1 MTTLTIPGAVPE
13 GLPGTDAQ
21 RPKGPRPGQ
30 AQHGAGRGNGPN
42 GQQNRGNG
50 PGGGQG
56 KKRGRGN
63 RHRNGPRPDA
73 APADE
78 APRVPVPVIVD
89 DDIGNR

>member
-1 MTTLTIPGAVPE
+1 MTTLTVPGAVPE
-13 GLPGTDAQ
+13 GLPGTESPQA
-21 RPKGPRPGQ
+21 KGPRPGQ
-30 AQHGAGRGNGPN
+30 APQATPRGNGPN
-42 GQQNRGNG
+42 GQGRGNG
-50 PGGGQG
+50 PGGGHG

-78 APRVPVPVIVD
+78 APRIPVPTIVD